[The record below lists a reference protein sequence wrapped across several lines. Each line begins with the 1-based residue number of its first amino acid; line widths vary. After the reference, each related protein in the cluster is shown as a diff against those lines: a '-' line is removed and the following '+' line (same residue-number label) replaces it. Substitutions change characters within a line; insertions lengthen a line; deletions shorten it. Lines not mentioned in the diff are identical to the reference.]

1 MKSLSNVSFLLL
13 GTVFF
18 HLFSSTAVEAASKG
32 KLLHGEDKGAKD
44 EDKRY
49 CVPKPEASD
58 AALQKN
64 LDWACGQGI
73 DCSPIQP
80 GGICGDPATVRF
92 RAQFAMNSYYR
103 KEGGIDSACDFSGTA
118 QITHVDP
125 SSEKCK
131 YV

>member
-1 MKSLSNVSFLLL
+1 MKSLSSVSFLLL

-32 KLLHGEDKGAKD
+32 KLLHG

-103 KEGGIDSACDFSGTA
+103 KEGSVDSACDFSGTA

-125 SSEKCK
+125 SKLK
-131 YV
+131 YIF